1 LKRSSKLN
9 MPTRFIAELLS
20 RQICLASDLCTIALQ
35 VAFRIPI
42 KCDDEM
48 IGHWQSQT
56 GFKLSAEDLP
66 VRLSAT
72 TS

>member
-1 LKRSSKLN
+1 MRARRSN
-9 MPTRFIAELLS
+9 
-20 RQICLASDLCTIALQ
+20 TIATHELHGLQ

-42 KCDDEM
+42 KGDDDM
-48 IGHWQSQT
+48 IGHWRFQT

>member
-1 LKRSSKLN
+1 VFERERARPAFGHDWTHSLTS
-9 MPTRFIAELLS
+9 FA
-20 RQICLASDLCTIALQ
+20 QLQ

-42 KCDDEM
+42 KCDDDG
-48 IGHWQSQT
+48 IGYWQFQA
-56 GFKLSAEDLP
+56 GFRLSAEDFP

>member
-1 LKRSSKLN
+1 MFERERPS
-9 MPTRFIAELLS
+9 PAFGYDWTHD
-20 RQICLASDLCTIALQ
+20 LASFARLQ
-35 VAFRIPI
+35 VAFRVPI
-42 KCDDEM
+42 KCDDDM
-48 IGHWQSQT
+48 IGGWQFQA